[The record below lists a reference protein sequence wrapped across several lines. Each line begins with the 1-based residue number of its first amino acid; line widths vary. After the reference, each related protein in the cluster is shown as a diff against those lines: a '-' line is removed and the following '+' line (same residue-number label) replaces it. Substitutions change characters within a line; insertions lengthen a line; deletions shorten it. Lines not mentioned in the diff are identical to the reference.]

1 MSPRHEN
8 EHFSI
13 DFGRL
18 CIVCARGIMPHHR
31 ACHLLPCRRP
41 QSFRRAPTTSWALW
55 RPPPLP
61 ARRAPRAGLAALR
74 APTRDYGRQ
83 VVHNLVQS
91 VPRPARVPACG
102 RTSPHYLRRRL
113 IRPSTTES
121 NPATANRAAARF
133 FCFDG
138 VKSAISRGHL
148 VPFEPNVARWN
159 RLAQKER
166 VRRVSARA
174 RLSFVWK
181 SGGFCGGRPNGD
193 FWRSAAGAEGS

>member
-1 MSPRHEN
+1 MHRLRPRNHAP
-8 EHFSI
+8 SSCVASVALPPCPVVQTSSV
-13 DFGRL
+13 DVMDALAATTVSGAPGASSRFGGFARARARL
-18 CIVCARGIMPHHR
+18 WPPGS
-31 ACHLLPCRRP
+31 P
-41 QSFRRAPTTSWALW
+41 QSRTI
-55 RPPPLP
+55 
-61 ARRAPRAGLAALR
+61 G
-74 APTRDYGRQ
+74 
-83 VVHNLVQS
+83 
-91 VPRPARVPACG
+91 PRPARVPACG

-138 VKSAISRGHL
+138 VKSAISQGHL
-148 VPFEPNVARWN
+148 VPIEPNVARWN

-181 SGGFCGGRPNGD
+181 RGGFCGGRPNGD